1 MTKKNLRSFRKKR
14 AQRRLSSLWA
24 RWMMQ
29 QALFFYNGLMEK
41 LQPYLDDGTLVCK
54 SGQITF
60 EETGILRWSM
70 DEAQSRAEDMSGVK
84 LIQDGE
90 APDIICT
97 GFDGAAEGALK
108 ALRE

>member
-1 MTKKNLRSFRKKR
+1 MG
-14 AQRRLSSLWA
+14 SLDDE
-24 RWMMQ
+24 

-70 DEAQSRAEDMSGVK
+70 DEAQMRKQPALPDPEDWMR
-84 LIQDGE
+84 L
-90 APDIICT
+90 
-97 GFDGAAEGALK
+97 
-108 ALRE
+108 

>member
-1 MTKKNLRSFRKKR
+1 MT
-14 AQRRLSSLWA
+14 
-24 RWMMQ
+24 

-70 DEAQSRAEDMSGVK
+70 DEAQSRAEETSEVNF
-84 LIQDGE
+84 IQTQRHRILSVQDLTVRQKGY
-90 APDIICT
+90 
-97 GFDGAAEGALK
+97 
-108 ALRE
+108 